1 MPSPGHTCA
10 TFGHSSMTR
19 RAKYLS
25 IALLVASLFSPSFAV
40 PESGSA
46 ETQKPTECF
55 DYDFHSMFDP
65 TTQSLRE
72 PEPAALEGH
81 FPDINGHAGSPYR
94 VDPSIEPGDSGQ
106 VSDVSLDGHDIVI
119 GNVVFDDYGDIPD
132 APTATVQHVEQFLT
146 TWSMCAATANTMAL
160 IGFTDSTSYTWLCD
174 AEDRFQVQAS
184 PLALLCFGSG
194 ARTRG
199 SLPLELYFVGLLS
212 DGRVVAV
219 VGEGTNHDACGIQL
233 GFRNYVS
240 IWVLELNGDNTLI
253 RAAIGGLEVYSED
266 FTVIG
271 ETKCAAAA

>member
-1 MPSPGHTCA
+1 MNQMRLGAIVFFWSVVALLPLASSGTTRAA
-10 TFGHSSMTR
+10 TTSVSSGAHSSHPQT
-19 RAKYLS
+19 S
-25 IALLVASLFSPSFAV
+25 
-40 PESGSA
+40 
-46 ETQKPTECF
+46 ECF

-72 PEPAALEGH
+72 PEPAALEGQ
-81 FPDINGHAGSPYR
+81 FPDIHGYQGSPYR
-94 VDPSIEPGDSGQ
+94 VDLSIEPGDSGQ
-106 VSDVSLDGHDIVI
+106 VSDVSLDGHTIVF
-119 GNVVFDDYGDIPD
+119 GNVVFDDYGDIPR
-132 APTATVQHVEQFLT
+132 APTITSEQVERFLA
-146 TWSMCAATANTMAL
+146 TWSRCAATGNTMAI
-160 IGFTDSTSYTWLCD
+160 IGFIDSTSYTWLCD

-212 DGRVVAV
+212 DGRAVAV

-240 IWVLELNGDNTLI
+240 IWVLELNGDKTLI
-253 RAAIGGLEVYSED
+253 RAAIGGLEVYSDD

-271 ETKCAAAA
+271 ETSCADDDVSAP